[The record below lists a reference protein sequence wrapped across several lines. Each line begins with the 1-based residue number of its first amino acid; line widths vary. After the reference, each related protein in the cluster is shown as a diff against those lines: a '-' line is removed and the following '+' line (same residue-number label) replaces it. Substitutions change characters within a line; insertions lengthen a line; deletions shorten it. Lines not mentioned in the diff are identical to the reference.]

1 MMQDVVVVFKSYDQ
15 RPGDSGQFEAVVY
28 IYIYKYVQ
36 HVADPKKIKLYPKA
50 KSSQAPNIPEKNDA

>member
-28 IYIYKYVQ
+28 IYIYVSTYVQ
-36 HVADPKKIKLYPKA
+36 HVADPKK
-50 KSSQAPNIPEKNDA
+50 